1 MNTQFLQNR
10 PSILEEPLAKCYQ
23 LVWNIIDEWVDS
35 DDSNR
40 TLMPTPRSDA
50 EVAALKYV
58 SIERIVA
65 ANHSG
70 AAHPIVDDDQIA
82 QNKAD
87 AMVRAASTRDTIE
100 VRKVEDTNWSSAT
113 KLECGNWFIV
123 DGKDAF
129 KVSSESLL
137 GKAWVI
143 NVKLEKEDDRDNKV
157 RQSKFRKA
165 KEAEQVLSR
174 LAKLAGQEERD
185 KIIQERFDDFNAL
198 PSEDRTFAK
207 FKGEILDY
215 VKHPSDHTI
224 NVCLDGQEHVMDT
237 CVHEQGSAAMKQLV
251 TRTILQQ
258 LVAAATHRAK
268 LSSNR
273 RKGKV
278 GKVRKGSD
286 GFRKS
291 FQMDEQHLDDINA
304 EEDDSNRKQEICKK
318 RLLSR
323 YKAGKAFMKSI
334 SKKKVWNKN
343 DTLNTT
349 KINGKQAADIIKF
362 FGLKKCSGKN
372 AVEKVNIVK
381 EERYSKMSF
390 AAMTNDLE
398 ELLLE
403 NDIGIEEI
411 GNTVDD
417 IGKSSLKIVLSIIGI
432 SNLFLLHQKMMII

>member
-1 MNTQFLQNR
+1 MNTRSLQNR
-10 PSILEEPLAKCYQ
+10 PSILEAPLAKCYQ

-35 DDSNR
+35 DDR
-40 TLMPTPRSDA
+40 TRTPMPSPRSDT
-50 EVAALKYV
+50 EVAALNYV

-70 AAHPIVDDDQIA
+70 AAHPIVDDDQTA
-82 QNKAD
+82 SNKVD
-87 AMVRAASTRDTIE
+87 AMVRAASTRDVIE

-113 KLECGNWFIV
+113 KLECGNWFVV
-123 DGKDAF
+123 DGKDGF
-129 KVSSESLL
+129 KVPPESLL

-165 KEAEQVLSR
+165 KEADRIVTR

-185 KIIQERFDDFNAL
+185 KVIQKKFNDFNSL

-207 FKGEILDY
+207 FKGEILDF

-224 NVCLDGQEHVMDT
+224 TVTLDGQEHVMDT
-237 CVHEQGSAAMKQLV
+237 CIHEQGSAAMKQLV
-251 TRTILQQ
+251 TRTILEQ

-268 LSSNR
+268 SSKR

-291 FQMDEQHLDDINA
+291 FQIDEQHLEDINGEA
-304 EEDDSNRKQEICKK
+304 DDQNHKK
-318 RLLSR
+318 ETFKKKLLAR
-323 YKAGKAFMKSI
+323 YKAGKAFMKGI
-334 SKKKVWNKN
+334 SKKKVWKTNGSL
-343 DTLNTT
+343 DTT
-349 KINGKQAADIIKF
+349 KVNGTQAAEIIKF
-362 FGLKKCSGKN
+362 FGIKKCSGML
-372 AVEKVNIVK
+372 ADEKIKKVK
-381 EERYSKMSF
+381 EMHYSKSSF
-390 AAMTNDLE
+390 AAMRNELEALLAENEISIE
-398 ELLLE
+398 ELG
-403 NDIGIEEI
+403 D
-411 GNTVDD
+411 TVDD
-417 IGKSSLKIVLSIIGI
+417 IGKTFLKIVLRIIGI